1 MKEIDLGNGR
11 VAMCSVTYGNE
22 KPKLSRPSIKPG
34 DKLYQSDFKSVEIK
48 VTVFEG
54 KDQTQVAEFKG
65 MSYCS
70 PTDRWNRVK
79 GRSYALVDVFNL
91 DRTLAIAN
99 AKEAGVQAYGRKQ
112 LEPYR
117 VLDMK
122 ARKLLAERVLP
133 WVFPENKEKAEIEN
147 ALSKL
152 TIKMS
157 SEDAIKIRSIVDAA
171 N

>member
-1 MKEIDLGNGR
+1 MKEIDLGNGK

-22 KPKLSRPSIKPG
+22 KPKLNRPPIKPG
-34 DKLYQSDFKSVEIK
+34 DKLYQDDFKSVEIK

-54 KDQTQVAEFKG
+54 KDQVQIAEFKG
-65 MSYCS
+65 TSFCS
-70 PTDRWNRVK
+70 PTDRWDRVK
-79 GRSYALVDVFNL
+79 GRSYAITDVFKK
-91 DRTLAIAN
+91 DRREALKV
-99 AKEAGVQAYGRKQ
+99 AKSAGVQAYGRKQ

-122 ARKLLAERVLP
+122 ARKLLVERVLP

-147 ALSKL
+147 ALHKL
-152 TIKMS
+152 TIKMTI
-157 SEDAIKIRSIVDAA
+157 EDAIKVRSIVDAA